1 MADVYVMP
9 LIKRDGGE
17 FILKEKPL
25 QCFYAL
31 RYAIEHL
38 QPTMNKDIAAFQSVM
53 TLAVMSGVT
62 VSNAMGEWDA
72 RVYDELM
79 VCAKACAQKGLKFAE
94 FVEHLVGDLCF
105 TVLYEDDETED
116 DEDDDE

>member
-17 FILKEKPL
+17 VILKEKHL

-31 RYAIEHL
+31 RYAIERL
-38 QPTMNKDIAAFQSVM
+38 RQTLNKDSADFQSMM
-53 TLAVMSGVT
+53 TLAGMSGVT
-62 VSNAMGEWDA
+62 VANAMGGWDA

-79 VCAKACAQKGLKFAE
+79 VCAMACAQNGMKFAD
-94 FVEHLVGDLCF
+94 FVEHLVGDLGF
-105 TVLYEDDETED
+105 TILHEDEQED